1 MPFVQ
6 EPKGYEKT
14 IMSDLQGAWT
24 LLRTSVVEAAGF
36 DGWDRA
42 IFHIDEAMSW
52 ENVRNLRRMP
62 PLLLII
68 RNICIQGK
76 APQEVLGNLREVE
89 EVLKE
94 VLSEFI
100 N

>member
-6 EPKGYEKT
+6 ESTGYEKT
-14 IMSDLQGAWT
+14 ILSDLQGAWSS
-24 LLRTSVVEAAGF
+24 LRTSVVDAAGF

-68 RNICIQGK
+68 RNICLQGK
-76 APQEVLGNLREVE
+76 APQEVLENIRELDE
-89 EVLKE
+89 ILKE
-94 VLSEFI
+94 VLSEI
-100 N
+100 HS

>member
-6 EPKGYEKT
+6 EPTGYEKT
-14 IMSDLQGAWT
+14 VLSDLQGAWSS
-24 LLRTSVVEAAGF
+24 LRTCVVDAAGF
-36 DGWDRA
+36 EGWDRA

-52 ENVRNLRRMP
+52 ETVRNLKRMP

-76 APQEVLGNLREVE
+76 APQEVLENIRELDE
-89 EVLKE
+89 ILKE
-94 VLSEFI
+94 VLSEI
-100 N
+100 HS